1 MVTTSIKHKRPNLLK
16 RLWRDRQLW
25 LLLLPGLA
33 FFIIFR
39 YGPMY
44 GLQIAFKKYSP
55 FLGVDRSPWV
65 GLQYFEQFLNSMDF
79 GMLFRNTLILG
90 ALSMVIGFPAPI
102 IFALILNEVRQPKA
116 KKFFQTVSYLPHFL
130 SVVVVCSI
138 FMDFFSP
145 SVGLVNRII
154 TALGGKA
161 IFFVASPKWYRF
173 VYILSDLWA
182 GLGSGAI
189 IYLAALA
196 GVDPTLYEAASIDG
210 CTRFKMIRHITL
222 PSIAP
227 TVATMFLLRCGS
239 IINIGADKTLLLY
252 SPLTYEVADIFSTYV
267 YRVGLVNRN
276 YSFASAAGMFT
287 SIICAVVLLIANFV
301 SRRTTGESLW

>member
-1 MVTTSIKHKRPNLLK
+1 MVTTSIPRRRPNVFQ
-16 RLWRDRQLW
+16 RIWRDRQLW
-25 LLLLPGLA
+25 VLLLPGLA
-33 FFIIFR
+33 FFLIFR

-55 FLGVDRSPWV
+55 FLGVDKSPWV
-65 GLQYFEQFLNSMDF
+65 GLQYFVQFAKSKDF
-79 GMLFRNTLILG
+79 GMLFRNTVT
-90 ALSMVIGFPAPI
+90 LSLLSLFINFPAPI
-102 IFALILNEVRQPKA
+102 VFALLLNEVRQPKA
-116 KKFFQTVSYLPHFL
+116 KKLFQTVSYLPHFL

-154 TALGGKA
+154 TSMGGKA
-161 IFFVASPKWYRF
+161 IFFVASPRWYRF
-173 VYILSDLWA
+173 VYIVSDLWA

-210 CTRFKMIRHITL
+210 CTRFKMVRHITL
-222 PSIAP
+222 PSILP
-227 TVATMFLLRCGS
+227 TVITMFLLSCGRLL
-239 IINIGADKTLLLY
+239 NVGADKTLLLY
-252 SPLTYEVADIFSTYV
+252 SPLTYEVADVFSTYV
-267 YRVGLVNRN
+267 YRVGITKAN
-276 YSFASAAGMFT
+276 YSFASAVGMFT
-287 SIICAVVLLIANFV
+287 SILSAGVLLMANAV

>member
-1 MVTTSIKHKRPNLLK
+1 MVSSCNSKRPGLLK

-25 LLLLPGLA
+25 VMLLPGLA

-65 GLQYFEQFLNSMDF
+65 GLQYFAQFLGSGDF
-79 GMLFRNTLILG
+79 GMLFRNTVTLG
-90 ALSMVIGFPAPI
+90 VLSLAIGFPAPI
-102 IFALILNEVRQPKA
+102 LFALILNEVHQPKI
-116 KKFFQTVSYLPHFL
+116 KKIFQTVSYLPHFL

-145 SVGLVNRII
+145 SVGLVNRVI
-154 TALGGKA
+154 TAMGGKA
-161 IFFVASPKWYRF
+161 IYFVASPQWYRF
-173 VYILSDLWA
+173 VYILSDVWA

-189 IYLAALA
+189 IYLAALS

-222 PSIAP
+222 PGIAP
-227 TVATMFLLRCGS
+227 TVATMFLLNCGS
-239 IINIGADKTLLLY
+239 IINISADKTLLLY

-276 YSFASAAGMFT
+276 YSFASAVGMFT
-287 SIICAVVLLIANFV
+287 SVICAAVLVLANGV
-301 SRRTTGESLW
+301 SRRATGESLW